1 MSDAP
6 DPFDQAAQIVEAFSE
21 GEDDPRVID
30 LLTQI
35 AAAIREKAIDD

>member
-21 GEDDPRVID
+21 GEEDQHVVD
-30 LLTQI
+30 LLAQI
-35 AAAIREKAIDD
+35 AAAIREKAIND

>member
-1 MSDAP
+1 MSETP

-21 GEDDPRVID
+21 GEDDPRVVE
-30 LLTQI
+30 LLAHI